1 MKNRSFKRALAVVSV
16 AATAAALTAFGV
28 APPSEA
34 SEASES
40 TTAPWTVSV
49 TPNTSISD
57 GQLVSINLQTTTDH
71 RIYEANAQICR
82 LGVDYQPSDGDRP
95 AQDFAPGDLNCPA
108 IPISSSADVQTGDA
122 NLYVPATE
130 PGGSSFSM
138 YVGSGAVEWPATSN
152 GRTQRLVCD
161 SENPC
166 ALVVEVYGAV
176 SPGVARWYP
185 FVQKLEYRV
194 DDPVAGCG
202 GPADGV
208 LSTAAPERV
217 TDVWINWTLDQC
229 RQEGAQAGAASRAS
243 FSDEGDAMN
252 GFSSGALDVAYS
264 ALGYE
269 SAPALG
275 LGSRT
280 EPLTPRA
287 SSAVPLA
294 LNATVVAVGNG
305 RRGPNDRKIPFTN
318 VRLTVDQVAYMF
330 SGGPT
335 IFNDNELASFV
346 EANPQFAQASVFLPA
361 AIQVGAFA
369 PADASSWFLTSFLK
383 ANRPE
388 IWKVPDTNQF
398 GPEKGLTR
406 PASVAF
412 GVANPSFNGAVDM
425 FTGNSTYVKTIRSQ
439 NLDAYGGI
447 WYLTDL
453 GTANRLGLA
462 VASIENGNG
471 EFVSPTAESMA
482 AAVPTMAEAAD
493 GRLLPNPTATVAKD
507 AVQPY
512 PLTFVDY
519 AIAPTS
525 KLVDKDCKGRT
536 LSQSLLN
543 TWLNYAVTDGQS
555 NLPDGYEPLTDDLKA
570 TATEAIAKV
579 GSETP
584 DCFVEGDPLPVTAP
598 TQNGGT
604 GGGGGGGI
612 RNPGITSTAA
622 VSSDVTNTAT
632 ATINAEVLAAEVP
645 EFTARTAASAAA
657 AFGGMILVFGLL
669 SLMAMATTGRLP
681 SMSTIRSRMGGV
693 GR

>member
-34 SEASES
+34 SES

-49 TPNTSISD
+49 TPNTSITD
-57 GQLVSINLQTTTDH
+57 GQLVSINIQTTTDH

-82 LGVDYQPSDGDRP
+82 LGVDYKPSDGDRP
-95 AQDFAPGDLNCPA
+95 AEDFTPGDLNCPS
-108 IPISSSADVQTGDA
+108 IPISSSSDVQTGDG
-122 NLYVPATE
+122 NLYTPATE
-130 PGGSSFSM
+130 PGGSTFSM
-138 YVGSGAVEWPATSN
+138 FVGSGVVEWPATSN
-152 GRTQRLVCD
+152 GRTQSLTCN

-166 ALVVEVYGAV
+166 ALVVEVYGSVA
-176 SPGVARWYP
+176 PGVARWYP
-185 FVQKLEYRV
+185 YVQKLEYRV
-194 DDPVAGCG
+194 DDPIAGCG
-202 GPADGV
+202 GPADAV

-217 TDVWINWTLDQC
+217 TDVWVNWTLDQC
-229 RQEGAQAGAASRAS
+229 RQDGVQAGAASRAS
-243 FSDEGDAMN
+243 FTDEGEAMN
-252 GFSSGALDVAYS
+252 GFSGGTLDMAYS

-269 SAPALG
+269 SGPALG
-275 LGSRT
+275 RGSRT

-287 SSAVPLA
+287 STAVPLA

-305 RRGPNDRKIPFTN
+305 RRGPNDRKIPFTD

-335 IFNDNELASFV
+335 IFNANELAAFV
-346 EANPQFAQASVFLPA
+346 EANPQFAEASVFLPA

-388 IWKVPDTNQF
+388 IWIVPDTNQF
-398 GPEKGLTR
+398 GAEKGLTR
-406 PASVAF
+406 SASVAF
-412 GVANPSFNGAVDM
+412 GVANPSFNGALDI
-425 FTGNSTYVKTIRSQ
+425 FTGNSTFVKTIRSQ
-439 NLDAYGGI
+439 NLDSYGGI

-453 GTANRLGLA
+453 ATAKRLGLA

-471 EFVSPTAESMA
+471 DYVTPTAESMA
-482 AAVPTMAEAAD
+482 AAVPTMTTTSD
-493 GRLLPNPTATVAKD
+493 GRLLPDPTATVDKD

-525 KLVDKDCKGRT
+525 KLVDSKCKGRT

-555 NLPDGYEPLTDDLKA
+555 KLPDGYVPLTDDLKA
-570 TATEAIAKV
+570 TATDAIAKV
-579 GSETP
+579 GSEEP
-584 DCFVEGDPLPVTAP
+584 DCFIEGDPLPVTAP
-598 TQNGGT
+598 A
-604 GGGGGGGI
+604 GGGGSGGGGAGGGGI
-612 RNPGITSTAA
+612 RNPGITPA
-622 VSSDVTNTAT
+622 VVAGSDTTNTAT
-632 ATINAEVLAAEVP
+632 GTINAEVASAEVP
-645 EFTARTAASAAA
+645 EFTSRSAASAAA
-657 AFGGMILVFGLL
+657 AFGGIIFVFGLL

>member
-16 AATAAALTAFGV
+16 AATAAALTAFGAV
-28 APPSEA
+28 AP

-49 TPNTSISD
+49 TPNTSLSD
-57 GQLVSINLQTTTDH
+57 GQLVAINLQTTTDH
-71 RIYEANAQICR
+71 RIYEANAQICK

-95 AQDFAPGDLNCPA
+95 AQDFAAGDLNCPA
-108 IPISSSADVQTGDA
+108 IPISSSSDLQTGDA
-122 NLYVPATE
+122 NLYNSATD
-130 PGGSSFSM
+130 PGGSTFSM
-138 YVGSGAVEWPATSN
+138 YVGSGVVEWPATSN
-152 GRTQRLVCD
+152 GRRQSLTCD

-166 ALVVEVYGAV
+166 ALVVEVYGTVA
-176 SPGVARWYP
+176 PGVVRWYP
-185 FVQKLEYRV
+185 YVQKLEYRV

-208 LSTAAPERV
+208 LNSAAPERV

-229 RQEGAQAGAASRAS
+229 HQDGAQPGAASRAS

-252 GFSSGALDVAYS
+252 GFSGGTLDMAYS

-269 SAPALG
+269 SGPDLG
-275 LGSRT
+275 RGSRT

-287 SSAVPLA
+287 STAVPLA

-305 RRGPNDRKIPFTN
+305 RRGPNDRKIPFTD

-335 IFNDNELASFV
+335 IFNDNELAAFV
-346 EANPQFAQASVFLPA
+346 EANPQFAEASVFLPA

-388 IWKVPDTNQF
+388 IWIVPDTNQF
-398 GPEKGLTR
+398 GAEKGLTR
-406 PASVAF
+406 SASVAF

-425 FTGNSTYVKTIRSQ
+425 FTGNSTYVKTLRSQ

-453 GTANRLGLA
+453 ATANRLGLA

-471 EFVSPTAESMA
+471 DYVAPTAESMS
-482 AAVPTMAEAAD
+482 AAVPTMTRTSD
-493 GRLLPNPTATVAKD
+493 GRLMPDPTATVDKD

-512 PLTFVDY
+512 PLTFVEY

-525 KLVDKDCKGRT
+525 KLVDSKCKGRT

-555 NLPDGYEPLTDDLKA
+555 KLPDGYVPLTDDLKA
-570 TATEAIAKV
+570 TATDAIAKV
-579 GSETP
+579 GSEEP
-584 DCFVEGDPLPVTAP
+584 DCFVEGDPLPVPAP
-598 TQNGGT
+598 AGGSGS
-604 GGGGGGGI
+604 GGGGGGGGGT
-612 RNPGITSTAA
+612 RNPGITPTVVAG
-622 VSSDVTNTAT
+622 SDTTNTAT
-632 ATINAEVLAAEVP
+632 GSINAEVASAEVP
-645 EFTARTAASAAA
+645 EFTSRSAASAAA
-657 AFGGMILVFGLL
+657 AFGGIIFVFGLL